1 VIPSILAA
9 AIREA
14 LADAACE
21 HPDTTTALIGE
32 HLADLTADELERA
45 LDALVTVASV
55 GQTMLTRRGL
65 VEV

>member
-9 AIREA
+9 ALREA
-14 LADAACE
+14 LAD
-21 HPDTTTALIGE
+21 LS
-32 HLADLTADELERA
+32 ADDLERA

-65 VEV
+65 VTA